1 MSPSRKPDP
10 DRILG
15 FCRGLPG
22 VTEDVKWGNDLCF
35 LVGGKMFVVFG
46 LPDYEPF
53 SFKVD
58 PIAFGTM
65 VQKDGIRPAPYLAHH
80 SWVSVAALGV
90 LPEDELKE
98 LIRQS
103 YLLVAGKLPKKTRTQ
118 LGLT

>member
-1 MSPSRKPDP
+1 MSKPRKTEAG
-10 DRILG
+10 RILA
-15 FCRGLPG
+15 FCRGLSG

-65 VQKDGIRPAPYLAHH
+65 VQKEGIRPAPYLAHH
-80 SWVSVAALGV
+80 SWVSVAALDV

>member
-1 MSPSRKPDP
+1 MSKTRKTNA

-22 VTEDVKWGNDLCF
+22 VTEDVKWGHDLCF
-35 LVGGKMFVVFG
+35 LVGGKMFVVFD
-46 LPDYEPF
+46 LPDCEHM

-58 PIAFGTM
+58 PVAFGTM
-65 VQKDGIRPAPYLAHH
+65 VQKEGITPAPYLAHH
-80 SWVSVAALGV
+80 SWVAVASRDV

-103 YLLVAGKLPKKTRTQ
+103 YLLIAGKLPKKTRTQ